1 MSAVNFVKINTEF
14 LIKISFFYRAYQ
26 SMEIS
31 AQSTH
36 HLDANIELKI
46 IEGSNLMFFII
57 N

>member
-14 LIKISFFYRAYQ
+14 FIKISFFYRAYQ

-46 IEGSNLMFFII
+46 IEGSNLMFVII